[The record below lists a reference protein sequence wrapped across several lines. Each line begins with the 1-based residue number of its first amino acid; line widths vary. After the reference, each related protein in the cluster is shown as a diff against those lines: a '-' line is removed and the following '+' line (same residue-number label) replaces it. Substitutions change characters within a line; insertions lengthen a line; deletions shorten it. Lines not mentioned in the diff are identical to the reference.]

1 MTNQTLHVNVG
12 TDLISLATEA
22 QERLQCQTPFV
33 AYIMS
38 SSLPG
43 RRDNVRSGRLG
54 NFFSKVLAGEQ
65 ALTSFPHVKLFTE
78 AICEQPD
85 PVKCIERLIS
95 SPKGL
100 PALQSA
106 LRFDVSSKF
115 LNTSATYFLRYIQ
128 DPDLKVVCRGEFL
141 QQLILTVTDP
151 PIFWEAFVKAQK
163 TGCLEDETLHCF
175 SWLLLQLISLSED
188 KASIY
193 YSVARDPLVQK
204 ILLECSQ
211 LEVRMNGQKIKHT
224 MEAVTNPE
232 HLDVG
237 GPGGRHDNDFLD
249 IRKIAILPTPDEL
262 VSTEPPYLRRAT
274 EIDECPESG
283 RLAMHI
289 DNQFRLLREDMLR
302 DLREE
307 LQVAVGSTKGRRKGL
322 LIDGL
327 AIDGIEC
334 DERRSW
340 SLRLQCLN
348 DLSQLPNLGHD
359 QRKKFIV
366 ENRKFLKH
374 QSQACLIADGQI
386 VALVTINRN
395 EDLLARSPPFLCVQ
409 LPGGEESTTKALLG
423 LKLAKSV
430 QLVQLN
436 TAIFAYEPILEQ
448 LQNTRYLL
456 LRDEILHW
464 GPGKATRS
472 PPLLESES
480 IVDLLASIRSDP
492 SCDLQQALG
501 LPRPTRL
508 DPSQVECF
516 AASLTQ
522 RLSLVQGPPG

>member
-1 MTNQTLHVNVG
+1 
-12 TDLISLATEA
+12 
-22 QERLQCQTPFV
+22 
-33 AYIMS
+33 MS
-38 SSLPG
+38 SNLPG
-43 RRDNVRSGRLG
+43 RRDHFRGGRLRS
-54 NFFSKVLAGEQ
+54 FFGRVLAGEQ
-65 ALTSFPHVKLFTE
+65 ALRSFQNVKLFTE
-78 AICEQPD
+78 AICDQPD
-85 PVKCIERLIS
+85 PVKCVERLIS

-100 PALQSA
+100 SALQSA
-106 LRFDVSSKF
+106 LRLDVSSEF

-128 DPDLKVVCRGEFL
+128 DPELKVVCRGEFL

-151 PIFWEAFVKAQK
+151 PIFWNAFVKAQR
-163 TGCLEDETLHCF
+163 TGCLEDEALQCF
-175 SWLLLQLISLSED
+175 SWLLLQLISLSVD
-188 KASIY
+188 KAPTY
-193 YSVARDPLVQK
+193 YGVARDPVIQK
-204 ILLECSQ
+204 MFLECSQ
-211 LEVRMNGQKIKHT
+211 LEVRNTGQKIKHIID
-224 MEAVTNPE
+224 AVTNPE
-232 HLDVG
+232 HLDSE

-249 IRKIAILPTPDEL
+249 IRQITILPTPDEL
-262 VSTEPPYLRRAT
+262 ASTEPPYLRRAT
-274 EIDECPESG
+274 EIDECPEPG

-307 LQVAVGSTKGRRKGL
+307 LQVAVGSRKGRRKGL

-334 DERRSW
+334 DERQSW

-348 DLSQLPNLGHD
+348 DLSQLPNLEYD
-359 QRKKFIV
+359 LRKKFIV

-395 EDLLARSPPFLCVQ
+395 EDLLAHYPPFLCVQ
-409 LPGGEESTTKALLG
+409 FTGSEVSTTKALLG

-436 TAIFAYEPILEQ
+436 TAIFAYEPILGQ
-448 LQNTRYLL
+448 LQNTRHLL

-464 GPGKATRS
+464 NPGKALRS
-472 PPLLESES
+472 PPLLESKS
-480 IVDLLASIRSDP
+480 IIDLVATVRSDP

-501 LPRPTRL
+501 LPKPTRL

-516 AASLTQ
+516 MASLTQ
-522 RLSLVQGPPG
+522 RLSLVQGPPGRVAHYFLRCPG